1 MLTSELTDDEKIKVI
16 LKGKEP
22 CKGHAEVLY
31 KGEWGYVGD
40 KNWDKATEETLC
52 RSTDCGKPES
62 HTYVLRE
69 MGKPVWLNEV
79 VCNENSS
86 DLTKCTHPGWNSSYY
101 SKDYVKKI
109 HCSKEIEI
117 GFFQGPFKCA
127 GAVMYNTSEGEIGY
141 FCGSLGHKRRQ
152 VRGETKNACRG
163 RLKIEKVDK
172 WITDKN
178 SERITPNE
186 LCKQIHCG
194 EEGSYNKSTT
204 ELTCKKNVEVVLV
217 DRRKPSTCY
226 GEVYF
231 KVDDALKRVCGSN
244 WTKKNAEVV
253 CKELNCGGV
262 VAHLSNDINEQG
274 IMDNVKC
281 SGKEASLWH
290 CMAKRSDH
298 DAFSCSSSAY
308 VVCRGSIDVRL
319 ADGPGKC
326 AGRVELLYEGQW
338 QGVTTQEWTKNK
350 NKNADVVCTH
360 LKCGNQ
366 AKTERFSQGS
376 GGSLDLSCKPN
387 VSNITDC
394 DITKNQNREAG
405 EKEAVGITCEK
416 HKVVFL
422 KENTCSGTVGIEQ
435 AGKTYWLSGSKDT
448 WNQRSADTVC
458 QQMHCGKAVNYS
470 FVPSADMI
478 KDVWRKSYNCS
489 SNSKSLFEC
498 KNTQLPS
505 DYNETVASVK
515 CSGDIS
521 VKPTEECWGYVNICA
536 GGKCGGVCNAAW
548 TDKMSQMLCAETS
561 CGDAITSV
569 KQKREQSN
577 VIFNSLHMTNHTTSL
592 GQCNLVEK
600 NDRVSCKKAYV
611 VCTGSIKAKINVSS
625 SRSKCSGNVE
635 IHYEGQW
642 LPVCKDALRNAETQ
656 KIICR
661 ELNCGQPL
669 SVVDYFGPRAAVPPV
684 ISKIECPTNGNMS
697 SCSISPGASSCP
709 LGHLQ
714 CSSWGHMELKF
725 GDACSGAVFVH
736 SEGEKSGISPN
747 GWSES
752 AGQQLCKDL
761 KCGELRLNKPILSA
775 TKSTWHRSF
784 NCDGVET
791 PQNIWDCENSSQN
804 KNRTSA
810 EQVFIECQG
819 EPNVTLSEDC
829 YGEVRINNTSVC
841 HRNWKP
847 EYSDLVCQ
855 EKGCGNVVPHSSSSK
870 RESVKDES
878 YHVSC
883 EEYHYKLGQCNRYK
897 AKCEDLVYVYCSGAV
912 KFNTTETCGGKIQVS
927 YGATS
932 KPSYL
937 NLESQDSSTKQ
948 KLCEAL
954 GCNGHNASIKPPKN
968 KEKQVNF
975 KDTMKAKLNCT
986 KDNMDIRRCVTIND
1000 INDQKAKPFQIYCNG
1015 YKRSEEPP
1023 ESGTN
1028 YTVAIIL
1035 GLGFLLIVIILII
1048 VFIRIRMVRKSKRP
1062 MNVSSRMLPGKEVE
1076 SESGEYE
1083 PVTNENEMDVFSNGR
1098 FRSESEVITE
1108 NDAKSI
1114 SYDDVGEA
1122 AESQPL
1128 TSPTVPAGTSQRDSF
1143 FDGVTYEVEDP
1154 QENYDDIEASPEFI
1168 QTKAEVHDVP
1178 EPAPESVTV
1187 ATPGMVQGEEDYL
1200 VPGQDSGQ
1208 RSFLIHLDLIV
1219 VILHFTTRS
1228 QAFPPDDKRHPNTLA
1243 LLRTFGIRFYLHALE
1258 HSL

>member
-1 MLTSELTDDEKIKVI
+1 VNQLCKNLNCGESKEVLKDEWMI
-16 LKGKEP
+16 LKDRQNLKMRSINCLGIQNVSNLWQCVSSKTSCTNP
-22 CKGHAEVLY
+22 VSVICKGH
-31 KGEWGYVGD
+31 
-40 KNWDKATEETLC
+40 
-52 RSTDCGKPES
+52 
-62 HTYVLRE
+62 
-69 MGKPVWLNEV
+69 
-79 VCNENSS
+79 
-86 DLTKCTHPGWNSSYY
+86 
-101 SKDYVKKI
+101 
-109 HCSKEIEI
+109 
-117 GFFQGPFKCA
+117 
-127 GAVMYNTSEGEIGY
+127 
-141 FCGSLGHKRRQ
+141 KRPQ
-152 VRGETKNACRG
+152 VRGETNNACG
-163 RLKIEKVDK
+163 RLKIEKDDK
-172 WITDKN
+172 WIPDKN
-178 SERITPNE
+178 SAND

-204 ELTCKKNVEVVLV
+204 ELTCKKNVEVVLM
-217 DRRKPSTCY
+217 DKRKPSTCY

-244 WTKKNAEVV
+244 WNKKNAEVV

-262 VAHLSNDINEQG
+262 VAHLSNNINEKG

-281 SGKEASLWH
+281 SGKESSLWH

-338 QGVTTQEWTKNK
+338 QGVTTQEWTD
-350 NKNADVVCTH
+350 KNADVVCTH

-366 AKTERFSQGS
+366 AKTAEPEKFSQGS
-376 GGSLDLSCKPN
+376 GGSLDLSCKSS
-387 VSNITDC
+387 VSDC
-394 DITKNQNREAG
+394 DITKNLNRERG
-405 EKEAVGITCEK
+405 EKEAVGITCEE

-422 KENTCSGTVGIEQ
+422 KENACSGTVGIEH
-435 AGKTYWLSGSKDT
+435 AGKTYWLSGSTDT
-448 WNQRSADTVC
+448 WNQESANTVC
-458 QQMHCGKAVNYS
+458 QQMHCGKADNYS
-470 FVPSADMI
+470 FIPSADMM

-489 SNSKSLFEC
+489 SDSKSLFEC

-515 CSGDIS
+515 CSGEIS
-521 VKPTEECWGYVNICA
+521 VKLTEECWGFVTICT
-536 GGKCGGVCNAAW
+536 GGECDGVCDAAW

-561 CGDAITSV
+561 CGHAMTSV
-569 KQKREQSN
+569 KQKQEQSN
-577 VIFNSLHMTNHTTSL
+577 MIFKSLHMTNHTTSL
-592 GQCNLVEK
+592 GQCNLVKKEK
-600 NDRVSCKKAYV
+600 NDGVSCKKAYV

-635 IHYEGQW
+635 MHYEGQW
-642 LPVCKDALRNAETQ
+642 LPVCKDALQNVETQ

-669 SVVDYFGPRAAVPPV
+669 NVVDYFGPRAAVPPV

-697 SCSISPGASSCP
+697 SCSISPGTSSCP

-714 CSSWGHMELKF
+714 CSSWGHMDLKF
-725 GDACSGAVFVH
+725 SNACSGAVFVH
-736 SEGEKSGISPN
+736 SEGKKSSISPN
-747 GWSES
+747 GWSET
-752 AGQQLCKDL
+752 AGKQLCKDL
-761 KCGELRLNKPILSA
+761 KCGELRLIKPIQSTA
-775 TKSTWHRSF
+775 ESTWHRNF

-804 KNRTSA
+804 ETVTSA

-819 EPNVTLSEDC
+819 EPKVTLSEDC

-855 EKGCGNVVPHSSSSK
+855 EKGCGNVVPHSSVSK
-870 RESVKDES
+870 RLPKDES

-897 AKCEDLVYVYCSGAV
+897 AKCEDVVYVYCSGAV
-912 KFNTTETCGGKIQVS
+912 KFDTTETCGGKIRVR
-927 YGATS
+927 YGDS
-932 KPSYL
+932 KLSYL
-937 NLESQDSSTKQ
+937 YFDSQDSSMKQ

-954 GCNGHNASIKPPKN
+954 NCNGHNASVKKPKN
-968 KEKQVNF
+968 KEKEI
-975 KDTMKAKLNCT
+975 TMKAQLNCT

-1000 INDQKAKPFQIYCNG
+1000 KTAKPFQIYCNG
-1015 YKRSEEPP
+1015 YKSNVTPP
-1023 ESGTN
+1023 ESGPN

-1035 GLGFLLIVIILII
+1035 GLGFLLIVMILII

-1098 FRSESEVITE
+1098 FRSEAEVITE

-1128 TSPTVPAGTSQRDSF
+1128 TSPAVPAGTSGDSF

-1200 VPGQDSGQ
+1200 VPGQD
-1208 RSFLIHLDLIV
+1208 R
-1219 VILHFTTRS
+1219 
-1228 QAFPPDDKRHPNTLA
+1228 
-1243 LLRTFGIRFYLHALE
+1243 
-1258 HSL
+1258 